1 MPMHSHEFES
11 LCARYLDGSLTD
23 AERDRLVSLLEA
35 NPSHIA
41 SLREQLLVSGA
52 LARLKPAQS
61 DEAFLNTV
69 IPHLESMA
77 DEDED
82 DFPRRVRNTIRFTRW
97 RRISLAAAAV
107 VALAASVFVLRS
119 RPPVVATL
127 FDETGTHPVRNG
139 DALDIAKGV
148 TRLEFANGAVVAVEG
163 PAALSIASADEVLLD
178 HGRLNAWCPETA
190 HGFRV
195 VTRTATLTDLGTS
208 FGVAAASDGT
218 ADFMVLDGKVEVHKD
233 GETRRIERGAALQA
247 KHGEGLRDV
256 VFEPSA
262 FKRTWPVA
270 SGIRTTLG
278 NVIPAPPGTPETLAA
293 YENDDHILVI
303 PERRDF
309 TLRQSTQVNITRPG
323 GYEGLKL
330 LETKP
335 FSPSA
340 GKKVR
345 SYLLRYNPVGKLEP
359 GANKRFVGSV
369 TFDRPVLAVIS
380 ASPLLHLSDEV
391 FSKAPMPKMN
401 EVDSR
406 LRGLENS
413 PKLVRSDRVELSNDR
428 RTLNVVFI
436 AGESID
442 EIRAITADH

>member
-1 MPMHSHEFES
+1 MSSHEFETLS
-11 LCARYLDGSLTD
+11 ACYLDGSLTD
-23 AERDRLVSLLEA
+23 GERDRLIALLEA
-35 NPSHIA
+35 DPARVA
-41 SLREQLLVSGA
+41 SLRAQLLVSGA
-52 LARLKPAQS
+52 LARLKPELS
-61 DEAFLNTV
+61 DEAFLRTV

-77 DEDED
+77 DEHED

-97 RRISLAAAAV
+97 RRASLAAAAL
-107 VALAASVFVLRS
+107 VALAASVFMLRS

-127 FDETGTHPVRNG
+127 FDDTGTHPVRLG
-139 DALDIAKGV
+139 DALDLAKGV
-148 TRLEFANGAVVAVEG
+148 TRLEFANGAVVAVEA

-195 VTRTATLTDLGTS
+195 ITRSATLTDLGTS
-208 FGVAAASDGT
+208 FGVSAASDGT

-247 KHGEGLRDV
+247 THSAGLRDV
-256 VFEPSA
+256 DFEPSA

-270 SGIRTTLG
+270 SGIRSTLG

-293 YENDDHILVI
+293 YENDEHILVI

-309 TLRQSTQVNITRPG
+309 SPRQTTQVNITRPG
-323 GYEGLKL
+323 GYEGTML
-330 LETKP
+330 LENVP
-335 FSPSA
+335 FTPPP

-345 SYLLRYNPVGKLEP
+345 SYLLRYNPVGKLVQGE
-359 GANKRFVGSV
+359 NRRFVGSV
-369 TFDRPVLAVIS
+369 TFDRPVLAVIA
-380 ASPLLHLSDEV
+380 ASPLLHLSDET
-391 FSKAPMPKMN
+391 FSKTPVPIMN

-413 PKLVRSDRVELSNDR
+413 PKLVRSDRVELSKDR
-428 RTLNVVFI
+428 RTLNVTFI

-442 EIRAITADH
+442 EIRAVTADN

>member
-1 MPMHSHEFES
+1 MNSHEFET

-23 AERDRLVSLLEA
+23 VERDRFVMLLET
-35 NPSHIA
+35 NPSHVA
-41 SLREQLLVSGA
+41 RLREQLLVSGA
-52 LARLKPAQS
+52 LARLKTEQS
-61 DEAFLNTV
+61 DEAFLRNV
-69 IPHLESMA
+69 IPHLESVA

-82 DFPRRVRNTIRFTRW
+82 EFPRRVRNTIRFTRW
-97 RRISLAAAAV
+97 RRVSLAAAAV
-107 VALAASVFVLRS
+107 VALAVSVFMLR
-119 RPPVVATL
+119 PKTPAVATL
-127 FDETGTHPVRNG
+127 FDDTGSHPVRDG
-139 DALDIAKGV
+139 DSLDIAKGV
-148 TRLEFANGAVVAVEG
+148 SRLEFVNGAVVAVEG
-163 PAALSIASADEVLLD
+163 PAALSIQSPDEVLLD

-195 VTRTATLTDLGTS
+195 VTRSATLTDLGTS
-208 FGVAAASDGT
+208 FGVSAASDGT

-247 KHGEGLRDV
+247 RHGAGLQDV
-256 VFEPSA
+256 DFEPSA

-270 SGIRTTLG
+270 SGIRSTLG

-309 TLRQSTQVNITRPG
+309 SPLQTTQVNITRPG
-323 GYEGLKL
+323 GYEGERLF
-330 LETKP
+330 ETAP
-335 FSPSA
+335 FNPTP
-340 GKKVR
+340 GEKVR
-345 SYLLRYNPVGKLEP
+345 SYLLRYNPVGKLEA

-369 TFDRPVLAVIS
+369 TFDRPVLAVIA
-380 ASPLLHLSDEV
+380 ASKLLHLSDEV

-413 PKLVRSDRVELSNDR
+413 PKLVRSDRVELSKDR
-428 RTLNVVFI
+428 RTLHVTFI

-442 EIRAITADH
+442 EIRAVTADH